1 MKQQIPARVLAF
13 EHAATMVDGVSE
25 LSRRL
30 SVAERQ
36 LDYWMRDIGSPP
48 DTVFFDVTNIMDRER
63 RVNTVRNAQ
72 VSWPAG

>member
-36 LDYWMRDIGSPP
+36 LDYWLRDIGSPRFSTSRHH
-48 DTVFFDVTNIMDRER
+48 D
-63 RVNTVRNAQ
+63 
-72 VSWPAG
+72 